1 MPSIVKV
8 MTKFTKTNYLSLDFF
23 YAVLVVSDLQPV
35 HMLVSKLVPF
45 YTELHLAYNLL
56 TEYPLTSII
65 WEILPSV
72 CCDYKITVNSMSL
85 QVHE

>member
-1 MPSIVKV
+1 MSDIVLHINIGQPVFDVPSIVKV

-23 YAVLVVSDLQPV
+23 YAVLVFSDLQPV

-56 TEYPLTSII
+56 TEYHLTSI
-65 WEILPSV
+65 
-72 CCDYKITVNSMSL
+72 
-85 QVHE
+85 H